1 MNVNRPLG
9 KTRTPRARIAALF
22 CLILAACLP
31 WSAAAQ
37 EKEVRSFSLKSA
49 REFALA
55 NSFEA
60 KRSQIDVETARF
72 KLKETVAS
80 GLPQITSAV
89 SYTDNLLLP
98 TSLIPNFFEGKFDE
112 KIPVQFGIQHNA
124 SANLQIQQLIFN
136 GSYFVGLQTAKLY
149 RSVAEMGLERTR
161 LTVQENVTGTYYL
174 ILVAEE
180 NERILK
186 SSLTSIEKTA
196 GEVRELNREG
206 FLAETDADLL
216 QMTVNQIRNALNT
229 LERQKIVAAKLMKFQ
244 MGLDLDDEIRL
255 TDTLSG
261 ILAEVNAEA
270 AAPVEFNLDSN
281 VDFKLAQGQAGLME
295 MSLKNEKAKY
305 WPSISAFFTYQ
316 QNAYRSQFNFFNF
329 SERWFPFEIFG
340 LNISIPIFKSGAQS
354 ARIEQAALAASQ
366 AHNAALQAARGLR
379 LEVEQTRA
387 RLSSARENLGAMKDN
402 MRLAEKI
409 YGATLEKYREG
420 VASSLELSQAND
432 KFLQSQTGYIQAL
445 SEFLS
450 AKNKLDRITA
460 SYARS

>member
-1 MNVNRPLG
+1 MNVNRPSG
-9 KTRTPRARIAALF
+9 KTRTRRARIVLFF
-22 CLILAACLP
+22 CLILAACLS
-31 WSAAAQ
+31 WSASAQ
-37 EKEVRSFSLKSA
+37 EKEVRSFSLVSA
-49 REFALA
+49 REFAAA

-89 SYTDNLLLP
+89 SYTNNLVLP

-124 SANLQIQQLIFN
+124 SANLQVQQMIFN
-136 GSYFVGLQTAKLY
+136 GSYFVGLQTSKLY
-149 RSVAEMGLERTR
+149 RNVAEMGLERTR
-161 LTVQENVTGTYYL
+161 LTVQENVTGTYFL

-196 GEVRELNREG
+196 GEVRELFREG

-216 QMTVNQIRNALNT
+216 QMTVNQIRNALHT
-229 LERQKIVAAKLMKFQ
+229 LERQKIVVAKLLKFQ
-244 MGLDLDDEIRL
+244 MGLDLDEEIRL
-255 TDTLSG
+255 TDSLTG
-261 ILAEVNAEA
+261 ILAEVDAEA
-270 AAPVEFNLDSN
+270 ARPADLNLESN
-281 VDFKLAQGQAGLME
+281 VDYRLTQGQARLME
-295 MSLKNEKAKY
+295 MALKNEKARY

-316 QNAYRSQFNFFNF
+316 QNAYRSQFSFFNF
-329 SERWFPFEIFG
+329 GERWFPFEIFG
-340 LNISIPIFKSGAQS
+340 LNVTIPIFRSGAQS
-354 ARIEQAALAASQ
+354 ARVEQAGLAASQ
-366 AHNAALQAARGLR
+366 AGQAALQAARGIR
-379 LEVEQTRA
+379 LEADQTRA
-387 RLSSARENLGAMKDN
+387 RLSSARENLAAMKDN

-420 VASSLELSQAND
+420 VASSMELSQVND

>member
-1 MNVNRPLG
+1 MNVNRPSG
-9 KTRTPRARIAALF
+9 KTRRPRARVVLLF
-22 CLILAACLP
+22 CLTLAVCLP
-31 WSAAAQ
+31 WPAAAQ
-37 EKEVRSFSLKSA
+37 EKEVRSFSLASA
-49 REFALA
+49 REFAVA

-89 SYTDNLLLP
+89 SYTNNLVLP

-124 SANLQIQQLIFN
+124 SANLQVQQMIFN
-136 GSYFVGLQTAKLY
+136 GSYFVGLQTSKLY
-149 RSVAEMGLERTR
+149 RNVAEMGLERTR
-161 LTVQENVTGTYYL
+161 LTVQENVTGTYFL

-196 GEVRELNREG
+196 GEVRELFREG

-216 QMTVNQIRNALNT
+216 QMTVNQIRNALHT
-229 LERQKIVAAKLMKFQ
+229 LERQKIVVAKLLKFQ
-244 MGLDLDDEIRL
+244 MGLDLDEEIRL
-255 TDTLSG
+255 TDTLTG
-261 ILAEVNAEA
+261 ILAEVDAEA
-270 AAPVEFNLDSN
+270 ARPADLNLESN
-281 VDFKLAQGQAGLME
+281 VDYRLTQGQARLME
-295 MSLKNEKAKY
+295 MALKNEKARY

-316 QNAYRSQFNFFNF
+316 QNAYRSQFSFFNF
-329 SERWFPFEIFG
+329 GERWFPFEIFG
-340 LNISIPIFKSGAQS
+340 LNVTIPIFRSGAQS
-354 ARIEQAALAASQ
+354 ARVEQAGLAASQ
-366 AHNAALQAARGLR
+366 AGQAALQAARGIR
-379 LEVEQTRA
+379 LEADQTRA
-387 RLSSARENLGAMKDN
+387 RLSSARENLAAMKDN

-420 VASSLELSQAND
+420 VASSMELSQVND